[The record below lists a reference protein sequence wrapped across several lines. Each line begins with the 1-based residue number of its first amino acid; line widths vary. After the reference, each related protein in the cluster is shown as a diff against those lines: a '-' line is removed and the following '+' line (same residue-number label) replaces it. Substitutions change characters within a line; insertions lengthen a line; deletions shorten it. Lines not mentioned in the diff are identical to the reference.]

1 MRETENLEF
10 IAVGPWGVPS
20 PCVRT
25 SRVLCRKTVCG
36 PRSTGRFL
44 LQPHPQTPT
53 TLPLPCAVHRRLCGV
68 CAPQD
73 LLCPMCSSAPLP
85 HTREREP
92 RACAPAVSTVSCLYK
107 ATVQNPL
114 LVPSAQPH
122 TPF

>member
-44 LQPHPQTPT
+44 YSLTLRPLP
-53 TLPLPCAVHRRLCGV
+53 LPLPCAVHRQLCV
-68 CAPQD
+68 RRI
-73 LLCPMCSSAPLP
+73 CPTRATCSSI
-85 HTREREP
+85 
-92 RACAPAVSTVSCLYK
+92 
-107 ATVQNPL
+107 Q
-114 LVPSAQPH
+114 
-122 TPF
+122 

>member
-36 PRSTGRFL
+36 PRSTGRFCTAS
-44 LQPHPQTPT
+44 PSDPYHSPTAVCRAQTT
-53 TLPLPCAVHRRLCGV
+53 VWSV
-68 CAPQD
+68 CAAQD
-73 LLCPMCSSAPLP
+73 LLPHESHRAGVHVLQQYSTGKLSVRLP
-85 HTREREP
+85 
-92 RACAPAVSTVSCLYK
+92 YK
-107 ATVQNPL
+107 
-114 LVPSAQPH
+114 

>member
-44 LQPHPQTPT
+44 YSLTLRP
-53 TLPLPCAVHRRLCGV
+53 LPLSHCRVPCTDDCVECVRRTG
-68 CAPQD
+68 
-73 LLCPMCSSAPLP
+73 SSAPRRKAGKFHEILKAGLKL
-85 HTREREP
+85 H
-92 RACAPAVSTVSCLYK
+92 CNYTVITLH
-107 ATVQNPL
+107 L
-114 LVPSAQPH
+114 
-122 TPF
+122 

>member
-44 LQPHPQTPT
+44 YSLTLRPHHSPTAVCRAQTT
-53 TLPLPCAVHRRLCGV
+53 VWSV
-68 CAPQD
+68 CAAGSF
-73 LLCPMCSSAPLP
+73 LTSLCP
-85 HTREREP
+85 TRAHEHVLQQSE
-92 RACAPAVSTVSCLYK
+92 
-107 ATVQNPL
+107 
-114 LVPSAQPH
+114 
-122 TPF
+122 

>member
-44 LQPHPQTPT
+44 YSLTLRP
-53 TLPLPCAVHRRLCGV
+53 LPLSNCRVPCTDDCVECVRRRIF
-68 CAPQD
+68 
-73 LLCPMCSSAPLP
+73 SHFSLP
-85 HTREREP
+85 HESA
-92 RACAPAVSTVSCLYK
+92 RARAPAVRVSCL
-107 ATVQNPL
+107 
-114 LVPSAQPH
+114 
-122 TPF
+122 

>member
-25 SRVLCRKTVCG
+25 SHVYCVGKPCVGHDLRAVFCTAS
-36 PRSTGRFL
+36 PSD
-44 LQPHPQTPT
+44 PT
-53 TLPLPCAVHRRLCGV
+53 TLQLPCAVHRRLCGV

-73 LLCPMCSSAPLP
+73 LFSLLSAPRERTSTCSSSPSKLSVRLP
-85 HTREREP
+85 
-92 RACAPAVSTVSCLYK
+92 YK
-107 ATVQNPL
+107 
-114 LVPSAQPH
+114 